1 MGNKLETG
9 KDLKNFREKCR
20 DCNQIN
26 QTSKIPNNIFTESLN
41 SPEKTAA
48 ILFNCLKNLKGKI
61 MEISASSKET
71 KATQIKG
78 GKQKSDVT
86 DSAELYIWQ
95 AGWLWGDKKAKNE
108 LITNQQ
114 T

>member
-1 MGNKLETG
+1 MSRLQSDKSN
-9 KDLKNFREKCR
+9 
-20 DCNQIN
+20 
-26 QTSKIPNNIFTESLN
+26 KIPNNIFTESLN

-78 GKQKSDVT
+78 GKQQSDLT
-86 DSAELYIWQ
+86 DSA
-95 AGWLWGDKKAKNE
+95 
-108 LITNQQ
+108 
-114 T
+114 